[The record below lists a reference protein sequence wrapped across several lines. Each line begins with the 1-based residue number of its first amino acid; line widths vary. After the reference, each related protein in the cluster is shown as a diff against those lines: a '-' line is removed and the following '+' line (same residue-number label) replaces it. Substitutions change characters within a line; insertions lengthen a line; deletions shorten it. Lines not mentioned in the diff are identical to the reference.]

1 MFRKLRKWLW
11 LFGLPVVA
19 AGMLLFM
26 LSEVTGRPSVASAEP
41 TFPPPTAPSLAVVG
55 GIGIVEPK
63 SEVVALSAF
72 LPGVVAAVH
81 VSAGQGVAAGAPL
94 FTQDTRA
101 TEAAL
106 ETAKVDLADARTQL
120 GFYESVAS
128 LKAVSKEELSRRRF
142 AVQRAQARVG
152 ELVTELNRLSVRA
165 PFDGTVLRVSVRPGE
180 FAPAGLLAQPLVVM
194 GDVSTLHVRVEIDEE
209 NAARVK
215 EGAPAYGTFRGQGAA
230 RLPLTFVR
238 AEPQIKA
245 KRTLSGDGNERV
257 DTRVLEVVYA
267 LPPESA
273 ARVGQQMDVYV
284 EESR

>member
-1 MFRKLRKWLW
+1 MFRKLRKGLW

-19 AGMLLFM
+19 TGMLLFM
-26 LSEVTGRPSVASAEP
+26 LSEVMGRPSTPAAAP
-41 TFPPPTAPSLAVVG
+41 TFPPPSAPATGAIG
-55 GIGIVEPK
+55 GLGIVEPK

-81 VSAGQGVAAGAPL
+81 VSAGQVVSAGTAL

-101 TEAAL
+101 TNATLDSAR
-106 ETAKVDLADARTQL
+106 VDLADARTQL

-142 AVQRAQARVG
+142 AVERAQARVA
-152 ELVTELNRLSVRA
+152 ELVTELDRLTVRA
-165 PFDGTVLRVSVRPGE
+165 PFDGTVLRLNVRLGE

-194 GDVSTLHVRVEIDEE
+194 GDVSTLHVRVEVDEE
-209 NAARVK
+209 NTPRLKDGAA
-215 EGAPAYGTFRGQGAA
+215 AYGTFRGQGDT
-230 RLPLTFVR
+230 RVPLAFVR

-257 DTRVLEVVYA
+257 DTRVLEVIYA
-267 LPPESA
+267 LPPGA
-273 ARVGQQMDVYV
+273 AGRVGQQMDVYV
-284 EESR
+284 EDAR